1 MRPAATPP
9 LGISHRVGAVAESA
23 TLAMDRRARELSAAG
38 ENIISFAA
46 GEPDF
51 PTPSEVVEAAIEA
64 CRDPRMHHYTPTAG
78 LPELREAIA
87 ETSQLHSGTEIAA
100 TNVLVTSGTKQAVAH
115 AFTTLLDPGDEVL
128 ITSPYWVTFPEA
140 ILLAGGV
147 PVVVPADEARGF
159 RVSVD
164 DLERH
169 LTPRTKA
176 LLFVSPSNPTGAVY
190 PEARMEEIGKWAEE
204 RGLWVV
210 SDEIYQHFT
219 YGDVRFH
226 SLPEVVPAIADQ
238 TIRFNGTSK
247 SYAMTGWRVGWLIA
261 PKPFVAAAGN
271 LQSHVCGN
279 ISNVSQWAA
288 LAALRSG
295 TASVE
300 RMREAFAKRRGAIL
314 AGLERLPGFE
324 CPPPDGAFYVFPSVA
339 GLLGRN
345 IAGRRVD
352 TSEQLAGLLLDEAKV
367 AVVPGE
373 AFGAPGHLRFSYA
386 LADDQLEE
394 GMARIHRLLA

>member
-51 PTPSEVVEAAIEA
+51 PTPPEVVEAAIEA
-64 CRDPRMHHYTPTAG
+64 CRDPRMHHYTPTSG

>member
-1 MRPAATPP
+1 LRPAATPP

-51 PTPSEVVEAAIEA
+51 PTPPEVVEAAIEA

>member
-23 TLAMDRRARELSAAG
+23 TLAVDRRARELSAAG

-64 CRDPRMHHYTPTAG
+64 CRDPRMHHYTPTSG

>member
-23 TLAMDRRARELSAAG
+23 TLAVDRRARELSAAG

-64 CRDPRMHHYTPTAG
+64 CRDPRMHHYTPTSG

-159 RVSVD
+159 LVSVD

-300 RMREAFAKRRGAIL
+300 RMREAFAKRRRAIL

>member
-51 PTPSEVVEAAIEA
+51 PTPPEVVEAAIEA

>member
-64 CRDPRMHHYTPTAG
+64 CRDPRMHHYTPTSG

>member
-1 MRPAATPP
+1 LRPAATPP

-23 TLAMDRRARELSAAG
+23 TLAVDRRARELSAAG

-51 PTPSEVVEAAIEA
+51 PTPPEVVEAAIEA

>member
-1 MRPAATPP
+1 LRPAATPP

-51 PTPSEVVEAAIEA
+51 PTPPEVVEAAIEA
-64 CRDPRMHHYTPTAG
+64 CRDPRMHHYTPTSG